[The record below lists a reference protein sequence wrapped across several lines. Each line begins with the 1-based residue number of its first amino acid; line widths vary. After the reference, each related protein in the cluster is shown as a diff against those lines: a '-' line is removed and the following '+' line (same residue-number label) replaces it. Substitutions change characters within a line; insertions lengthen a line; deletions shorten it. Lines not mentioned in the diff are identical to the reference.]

1 MKLIILIIDDT
12 SLTNDMGADRSRCD
26 SSVGLGDWSFVWT
39 VMTYRGMGA
48 GQQLPSSDTM
58 SMFPHPTITSPNT
71 SSTPITNLTL
81 TTSRFRYSSMTP
93 SGLS

>member
-1 MKLIILIIDDT
+1 
-12 SLTNDMGADRSRCD
+12 MGADRSRCD

-58 SMFPHPTITSPNT
+58 SMFPQRYLYVTTIH
-71 SSTPITNLTL
+71 SSIQTQFLPQGWDGGI
-81 TTSRFRYSSMTP
+81 SRIVTGFDQHQISNGEFLAGP
-93 SGLS
+93 ALS